1 MGGSMRLGAYHCRL
15 NPQSKSYSLYASKLI
30 SERHRHRYEVNN
42 NYRLRLEKN
51 GMLLAGV
58 NPQRQLVEVIELPNH
73 KFFVATQFHPEF
85 KSRPL
90 SPHPL
95 FIGLIKAAIASK
107 I

>member
-1 MGGSMRLGAYHCRL
+1 MYKCKLVKQSLSHKLYGSE
-15 NPQSKSYSLYASKLI
+15 LI

-42 NYRLRLEKN
+42 HYRLKLESK
-51 GMLLAGV
+51 GLLVAGV
-58 NPQRQLVEVIELPNH
+58 NPQRKLVEVIELPEH
-73 KFFVATQFHPEF
+73 KFFLATQFHPEF

-95 FIGLIKAAIASK
+95 FVGLLKAALGVK